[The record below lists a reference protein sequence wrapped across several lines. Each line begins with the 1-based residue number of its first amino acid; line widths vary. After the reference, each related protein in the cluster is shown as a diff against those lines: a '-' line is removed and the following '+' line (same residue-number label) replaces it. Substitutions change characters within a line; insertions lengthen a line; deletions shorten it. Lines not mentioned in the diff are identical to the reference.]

1 MGLNVNS
8 DGTVEYMKGVKI
20 PPNVVGVDLS
30 VPPFKDAVEKL
41 LQDFKVVG

>member
-20 PPNVVGVDLS
+20 SRNVVGVDLN
-30 VPPFKDAVEKL
+30 VPPFKDVVEKL
-41 LQDFKVVG
+41 LKDLNLVG